1 MKKPLIMFDKT
12 EVIAYATIVGEM
24 NKKSQKLLNL
34 TPDNFT
40 KISFVPYKERKL
52 FKSVDSEK
60 IVLTLRGYA
69 KPVEYTKKEHSHYYN
84 DYKTSFEKFAKDNGI
99 VLLDETK

>member
-24 NKKSQKLLNL
+24 KKKSQKLLNI
-34 TPDNFT
+34 TPDRIT
-40 KISFVPYKERKL
+40 RISFVSCKERKL
-52 FKSVDSEK
+52 FKIVDSEK

-69 KPVEYTKKEHSHYYN
+69 NPVEYTKKDHSHYYN
-84 DYKTSFEKFAKDNGI
+84 DYKASFEKFAKDNGI